1 MNLHNGVNV
10 LLEVSQTPEVSPPC
24 CPHSGPGLD
33 LDYSIQVRF
42 KMLQPLLVSLP
53 LSITPPV
60 SLDLDDGWK
69 QGPEDVGRLSKLL
82 ANKEATKAGL
92 ELDDKANIGL
102 PEQLAVMGSSDL
114 GDD

>member
-1 MNLHNGVNV
+1 
-10 LLEVSQTPEVSPPC
+10 
-24 CPHSGPGLD
+24 
-33 LDYSIQVRF
+33 
-42 KMLQPLLVSLP
+42 
-53 LSITPPV
+53 
-60 SLDLDDGWK
+60 
-69 QGPEDVGRLSKLL
+69 VGRLSKLL